1 MLSDGTVKCWGR
13 GGEGQLGNGST
24 SNQSSPVS
32 VSSVSNAVA
41 ITGGGDRS
49 AHTCA
54 LISGG
59 TVQCWGEG
67 QHGILGNGATSSSS
81 VPVSVSNINSATLI
95 EGGGYH
101 NCALISSGKIQCWGY
116 GNSGQI
122 GHGIFQNTN
131 SEPAYVVGF
140 GN

>member
-1 MLSDGTVKCWGR
+1 
-13 GGEGQLGNGST
+13 
-24 SNQSSPVS
+24 
-32 VSSVSNAVA
+32 
-41 ITGGGDRS
+41 
-49 AHTCA
+49 

-67 QHGILGNGATSSSS
+67 LHGILGNGATSSSS

-101 NCALISSGKIQCWGY
+101 NCALLSGGKIQCWGY